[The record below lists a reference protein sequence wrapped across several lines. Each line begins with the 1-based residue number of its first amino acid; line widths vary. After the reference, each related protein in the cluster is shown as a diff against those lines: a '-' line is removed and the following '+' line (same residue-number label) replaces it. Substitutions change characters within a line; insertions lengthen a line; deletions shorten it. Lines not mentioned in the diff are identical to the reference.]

1 MKKQAGSLPIAAY
14 VQFETL
20 SSTAD
25 ESSMRFFA
33 RSMVAFSLTQSVR
46 AVDAL
51 RTVEDAD
58 EQNPDGV
65 ISGWSYFSK
74 DGEPMK
80 TFAPAEGF
88 LGAFKWWPAH
98 RDAVRA
104 TGRPFPKWTQPYGS
118 KGRVTCALHGS
129 PLPIVMPKSHLVA
142 SIEACLKDPPL
153 ALSDAAFRALGIAAH
168 SKQSAFCGKQWE
180 AVREFRAY
188 SSLHTANR
196 PR

>member
-1 MKKQAGSLPIAAY
+1 MQVDSIVVLAAANAGQLRAHRRADLSSRMKKQAGSLPIAAY

-74 DGEPMK
+74 DGEPM
-80 TFAPAEGF
+80 
-88 LGAFKWWPAH
+88 
-98 RDAVRA
+98 
-104 TGRPFPKWTQPYGS
+104 
-118 KGRVTCALHGS
+118 
-129 PLPIVMPKSHLVA
+129 
-142 SIEACLKDPPL
+142 
-153 ALSDAAFRALGIAAH
+153 
-168 SKQSAFCGKQWE
+168 
-180 AVREFRAY
+180 
-188 SSLHTANR
+188 SS
-196 PR
+196 